1 MLAVIG
7 LPVVVPLAAL
17 LQLLFPGLLVEHWR
31 QYRFAIQTTLAQSS
45 LIFLRWALLR
55 WFIATRPWW
64 LSDVALSAGLAA
76 IAAIG
81 LLLSLRG
88 RLKQTGPTAA
98 DQLPARIEYW
108 ALGLLAGIGVA
119 WCGWDVA
126 AGQSPWDQ
134 LTVVSF
140 AALAGLLHLFYRRA
154 TASRASSD
162 ALAAGAEEMPARRK
176 FVTTEIVFLTAQVVA
191 GSILALDLQGGP
203 RNLSAVEAAIDWPTF
218 RGNMRRT
225 GTLNADDKGP
235 QQPSLLWTFEPHEAS
250 GRVLIHSSPAVVVGQ
265 VYVGAMHQ
273 TLGAVEG
280 LVYCV
285 AGGRAA
291 NQGGVQP
298 GRLIWRFSAGNTL
311 KPVFSSPS
319 LAAGKLYFGE
329 GYHQDSQCR
338 LFCLDSRGADT
349 ALWSFTAE
357 SHVEASP
364 TIADGRVYCG
374 AGDGGLI
381 CVACN
386 ELSNG
391 NSGSSAA
398 ASPKL
403 IWQFPGL
410 HIDAAPAIAEGRVFA
425 GSVVGDR
432 ERELAIV
439 AIDAAKGNQLWRI
452 PTPLPVPGSLAYHAG
467 RLICTLGNG
476 KLNAEAEQP
485 EGRVWTLDAATGD
498 RRWEFRAAGSILNSA
513 AVQNG
518 RVYCCS
524 RDHHCYALDESDG
537 AIVWK
542 QDVGEPIVAAP
553 LATRRAVYVL
563 TVSGVLRA
571 FDSVTGRPL
580 WRQDA
585 MKTDDEDA
593 VSSPVLSDGRLY
605 VACGGKIYCWGDE
618 PSP

>member
-31 QYRFAIQTTLAQSS
+31 QYRFAIQATLAQSS

-55 WFIATRPWW
+55 WFVATRPWW
-64 LSDVALSAGLAA
+64 LSDVALSVGLAA
-76 IAAIG
+76 IAAVG
-81 LLLSLRG
+81 LLFSLRG
-88 RLKQTGPTAA
+88 QLKQTGEPAYRK
-98 DQLPARIEYW
+98 PARIEFW
-108 ALGLLAGIGVA
+108 ALGLVAVAGVA
-119 WCGWDVA
+119 WCGWNVA
-126 AGQSPWDQ
+126 TGNAPWDQ
-134 LTVVSF
+134 MTVVSV
-140 AALAGLLHLFYRRA
+140 AALAGLLHLIYRRA
-154 TASRASSD
+154 TASRASS
-162 ALAAGAEEMPARRK
+162 GAPANATEANSLRRR
-176 FVTTEIVFLTAQVVA
+176 FVTTEIVFLATQVVA
-191 GSILALDLQGGP
+191 GSLLALDLQSSP
-203 RNLSAVEAAIDWPTF
+203 RNFRAEEAAIDWPTF
-218 RGNMRRT
+218 RGDMRRS
-225 GTLNADDKGP
+225 GTLDPDNDGP
-235 QQPSLLWTFEPHEAS
+235 QQPSLLWTFEPHEAT
-250 GRVLIHSSPAVVVGQ
+250 GRVLIHSSPAVVGGQ

-280 LVYCV
+280 FVYCV
-285 AGGRAA
+285 AAGCAA
-291 NQGGVQP
+291 NPAGVRP
-298 GRLIWRFSAGNTL
+298 GQLLWRFSAGHTL

-319 LAAGKLYFGE
+319 LACGRLYVGE

-338 LFCLDSRGADT
+338 LFCLDSRGADM
-349 ALWSFTAE
+349 ALWSFATE

-374 AGDGGLI
+374 AGDDGLI
-381 CVACN
+381 CVADN
-386 ELSNG
+386 ELSKG
-391 NSGSSAA
+391 NSGLSAA

-403 IWQFPGL
+403 IWKFPGL

-432 ERELAIV
+432 VRELAVV
-439 AIDAAKGNQLWRI
+439 AIDAATGNQLWRI
-452 PTPLPVPGSLAYHAG
+452 PTPLPVPGSPAYHAG
-467 RLICTLGNG
+467 RVICTLGNG

-571 FDSVTGRPL
+571 FDSITGRPL

-593 VSSPVLSDGRLY
+593 VSSPVLSEGRLY
-605 VACGGKIYCWGDE
+605 VACGGKIYCWGDA